1 MTNYSE
7 NENPVPR
14 MHQLLL
20 KIRRELDAIKVEGTS
35 GDGAVRVVF
44 SGGTRFDSV
53 KIDPSLVSSGNKEE
67 LERLLLEATQDA
79 VNQVLLQV
87 KLKTDAL
94 RQEFGF
100 PPQ

>member
-1 MTNYSE
+1 
-7 NENPVPR
+7 

-20 KIRRELDAIKVEGTS
+20 KIRRELDAIKVEGVA
-35 GDGAVRVVF
+35 GDGAVRVIYCGN
-44 SGGTRFDSV
+44 SRFESV
-53 KIDPSLVSSGNKEE
+53 KIDPALLSDENKEK
-67 LERLLLEATQDA
+67 LEQLLLEATQSA

-100 PPQ
+100 PQP